1 MPIANAEG
9 KHIVTIEG
17 INMEHLSPVQKA
29 MADTNGTQCGFCT
42 PGFIM
47 SFTGFLLNE
56 TSKTYEQAIASIDGN
71 ICRCTGYKSIER
83 AAGLITHA
91 STDKPGKNT
100 ISWLAENG
108 FIPSYFINIKERL
121 QEFQQSPGEKNNN
134 AEKKLLIGGGTDLIV
149 QRSLTVKRSI
159 VEPTTE
165 NKDLKTI
172 FINGEQ
178 CMIGGSVTVSEFA
191 EHKSLQK
198 IFPRLPQYMK
208 LVSSTPIRNMATLAG
223 NLVNASPIG
232 DMTVFFLGLN
242 ADIILKTKESSRQIK
257 LKDFYKGY
265 KLLDK
270 KEDEFISHIIF
281 NNPGDNVFNFEKV
294 SKRTHLDIASVNTA
308 CSLKFDPKGIIERI
322 DLSAGGVSPIPKYL
336 SNASGF
342 LRGKTLSAENITE
355 ALNII
360 NDEISPISDARGTA
374 AYKRLLLRQLIL
386 THFMTITGN
395 TEMIRKIITV

>member
-1 MPIANAEG
+1 MIRFIFNNETVNETLLPGSTVLDYIRYHKRQHGTKIGCREGDCGACTILTGSLENDKIVYRSMTSCLMPVANAEG

-47 SFTGFLLNE
+47 SLTGFLLNE
-56 TSKTYEQAIASIDGN
+56 TSRTYEQAIASIDGN

-83 AAGLITHA
+83 AAEIITNA

-121 QEFQQSPGEKNNN
+121 QEFQQPPGEKNNN

-172 FINGEQ
+172 FINDEQ

-198 IFPRLPQYMK
+198 ILPR
-208 LVSSTPIRNMATLAG
+208 SE
-223 NLVNASPIG
+223 VN
-232 DMTVFFLGLN
+232 V
-242 ADIILKTKESSRQIK
+242 
-257 LKDFYKGY
+257 
-265 KLLDK
+265 
-270 KEDEFISHIIF
+270 
-281 NNPGDNVFNFEKV
+281 
-294 SKRTHLDIASVNTA
+294 HL
-308 CSLKFDPKGIIERI
+308 F
-322 DLSAGGVSPIPKYL
+322 
-336 SNASGF
+336 
-342 LRGKTLSAENITE
+342 
-355 ALNII
+355 
-360 NDEISPISDARGTA
+360 
-374 AYKRLLLRQLIL
+374 
-386 THFMTITGN
+386 
-395 TEMIRKIITV
+395 